1 MKLDNLL
8 KPYKYFFRAEEK
20 DNEEILEFFNA
31 ITMDTTDFSV
41 RYDRGSDF
49 FSFTREQSKK
59 VIVFIMRNEKGLI
72 KGTANIC
79 FLSHTYNGKKEV
91 FAYLG
96 DLRISPTLNAKIR
109 LSWKKCYSEIV
120 EHFSIIEEFNGVKY
134 LYSAILE
141 DNQNAIRSL
150 LKNNDKLIYHN
161 LTTYE
166 TFNVLRKDFFQ
177 NKSTLTKLNIYDIE
191 WLPTTDSNLLIFYR
205 QNISHEGL
213 APYFSSINSD
223 ECELNYHL
231 NHWAG
236 LKHSKAIV
244 ILDRATRQIQAATI
258 PWMCESKK
266 LVIEKM
272 SFKQKILSCLSPLIG
287 IPPLR
292 ESQEI
297 QVLYLTHLHFSLSI
311 QSTDRSAILTKIL
324 NAIFDKHRKEKRDF
338 HVISFFVFEDWKIQ
352 QIPFMIEK
360 TKAQFYQVMSK
371 VQFENKEFIDL
382 KNKAPSFEIGSA

>member
-1 MKLDNLL
+1 
-8 KPYKYFFRAEEK
+8 
-20 DNEEILEFFNA
+20 
-31 ITMDTTDFSV
+31 
-41 RYDRGSDF
+41 
-49 FSFTREQSKK
+49 
-59 VIVFIMRNEKGLI
+59 
-72 KGTANIC
+72 
-79 FLSHTYNGKKEV
+79 
-91 FAYLG
+91 
-96 DLRISPTLNAKIR
+96 
-109 LSWKKCYSEIV
+109 
-120 EHFSIIEEFNGVKY
+120 
-134 LYSAILE
+134 
-141 DNQNAIRSL
+141 
-150 LKNNDKLIYHN
+150 
-161 LTTYE
+161 
-166 TFNVLRKDFFQ
+166 
-177 NKSTLTKLNIYDIE
+177 
-191 WLPTTDSNLLIFYR
+191 
-205 QNISHEGL
+205 
-213 APYFSSINSD
+213 
-223 ECELNYHL
+223 
-231 NHWAG
+231 
-236 LKHSKAIV
+236 
-244 ILDRATRQIQAATI
+244 
-258 PWMCESKK
+258 MCESKK